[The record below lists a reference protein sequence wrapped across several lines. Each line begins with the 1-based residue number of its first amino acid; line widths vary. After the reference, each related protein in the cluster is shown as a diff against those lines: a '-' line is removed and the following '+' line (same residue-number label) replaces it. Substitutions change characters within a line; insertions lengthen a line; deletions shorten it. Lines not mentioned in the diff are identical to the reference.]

1 MPDFLLN
8 TSLVLQ
14 RPGGLGGN
22 VLDLLSLVLLGT
34 AVLIVATPSPR
45 RAVTWLVLQSV
56 ALAGIALVVALVTG
70 TPEML
75 ASVVITLA
83 VKAVIV
89 PLVLRQVLR
98 RAGIDDDAAMYFG
111 PRLATI
117 CALGLI
123 VLAYGLVGTA
133 SLQGAPVT
141 GSYFSTSVALI
152 LVGGLTMVV
161 RKKALVQVIGL
172 IVVENGVYVAAMAT
186 TRGLPPVMELGIAFD
201 LLITIVL
208 LGFLAFH
215 IGVAAETLDTSTL
228 RRLRG

>member
-1 MPDFLLN
+1 
-8 TSLVLQ
+8 
-14 RPGGLGGN
+14 
-22 VLDLLSLVLLGT
+22 LVLLGT

-45 RAVTWLVLQSV
+45 RAVIWLVLQSI
-56 ALAGIALVVALVTG
+56 ALAGIALVVGLVTNM
-70 TPEML
+70 PEML
-75 ASVVITLA
+75 ASVAITLA
-83 VKAVIV
+83 VKAVLV
-89 PLVLRQVLR
+89 PLVLSQVLK
-98 RAGIDDDAAMYFG
+98 RAGVNDDAAMYLG

-117 CALGLI
+117 CALALI
-123 VLAYGLVGTA
+123 VLAYGLVNTP
-133 SLQGAPVT
+133 SLQVTPMT

-215 IGVAAETLDTSTL
+215 IGVAAETQDTSTL